1 MGMIILGGAVL
12 LILVIILEGKRQERR
27 YGRGSGRGASL
38 MRAGML
44 DVQRH
49 LEPDRKVE
57 ILLKEPS
64 KTENGVSGDPPAPG
78 AR

>member
-1 MGMIILGGAVL
+1 MGMIIVGGLLLLVL
-12 LILVIILEGKRQERR
+12 AIILEGKRQERR
-27 YGRGSGRGASL
+27 YGRGSRRGASL

-44 DVQRH
+44 DVQRL

-64 KTENGVSGDPPAPG
+64 ETKNGASGDPPVPG
-78 AR
+78 PR